1 MARTSHNNMV
11 RVIARTA
18 LVLDPAAAPVLP
30 GDMAELP
37 APEAARLI
45 YEGHAIE
52 DPAAAA
58 ADAERHE
65 AEAAA
70 KAEAERKAA
79 EAAAKAEAER
89 VAAEAAAKVEAE
101 REEAEAAAK
110 VEAEKRAAE
119 KARK

>member
-1 MARTSHNNMV
+1 MV

-30 GDMAELP
+30 GGMAKLP

-58 ADAERHE
+58 AETERQE
-65 AEAAA
+65 AD
-70 KAEAERKAA
+70 AA
-79 EAAAKAEAER
+79 EKAEAER
-89 VAAEAAAKVEAE
+89 VAAEAAAKAEAE

-110 VEAEKRAAE
+110 VEAEKHAAE
-119 KARK
+119 KAKK